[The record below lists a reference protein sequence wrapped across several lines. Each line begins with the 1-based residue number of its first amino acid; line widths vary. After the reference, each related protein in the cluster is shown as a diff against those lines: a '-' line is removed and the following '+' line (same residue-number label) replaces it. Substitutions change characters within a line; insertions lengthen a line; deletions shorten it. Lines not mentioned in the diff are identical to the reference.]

1 MTAAPA
7 SVPSPKTVFSRVR
20 LRRDVPLQALAPVL
34 MPAEPN
40 ARLAVAHRLM
50 WALFPGSREQDRDFL
65 WREETPGRTLGDRV
79 TFYLLS
85 ARPPVDAHTL
95 FEIGSKPFAP
105 ELAAGDR
112 LAFALRVNPVVSMRA
127 PGARE
132 RGKRHDPIAV
142 RLSGLSREERGE
154 RRDAVIQEVAR
165 DWLAAQGERHGFR
178 LIEPETLRAEDA
190 WRQVPR
196 DKGEKSVAFSVL
208 DLEGRLEVADPAR
221 LVTALSAGF
230 GKAKAFGCGLMLIR
244 RLPAARR

>member
-1 MTAAPA
+1 MTAAA
-7 SVPSPKTVFSRVR
+7 EPSPPKSVFSRVR

-34 MPAEPN
+34 MPAEAN

-85 ARPPVDAHTL
+85 ARPPVDVHTL

-112 LAFALRVNPVVSMRA
+112 LAFALRVNPVVSTRP
-127 PGARE
+127 PGARQ
-132 RGKRHDPIAV
+132 RGQRHDPVAA
-142 RLSGLSREERGE
+142 RLHGLSRDERGE
-154 RRDAVIQEVAR
+154 RRHDVIQEVAW
-165 DWLAAQGERHGFR
+165 DWLTAQGERHGFR
-178 LIEPETLRAEDA
+178 LIEPETLRAEDS

-196 DKGEKSVAFSVL
+196 EKGQKPVAFSVL
-208 DLEGRLEVADPAR
+208 DLEGRLEVADSAR
-221 LVTALSAGF
+221 FLQALSAGF

-244 RLPAARR
+244 RLRVARP